1 MATTNSQYVSSV
13 LFLDNR
19 ELLNQV
25 LDIHNEQYSFLDI
38 MELSGRSEVTSNSS
52 FYYMVNE
59 EMYQEVSIS
68 NDVVTAGRLR
78 SGDMISTTTPGQ
90 ILYVK
95 SVSSTGDVELT
106 DLDGTAI
113 AAGFTDTVFP
123 FSNAFGEGSGAQES
137 LNYGFKRYGG
147 QVQIFKGKYS
157 ITDVAKTQK
166 MAVKVGGSEYYMY
179 KGQHDALQRFRNDIS
194 LALMFGQKNDT
205 KFHGIGYNLNG
216 GTIGNPI
223 AATGDLRDSYGNKV
237 QTASGLDEIVENEG
251 ISFNN
256 GAFSLN
262 TMATFTKQLD
272 TIRAPHEYCIF
283 LGSDANIQ
291 MENVLNGLTSYSG
304 GAAGTNADTSMATS
318 GRRQFSG
325 SRIDLG
331 VDSFKM
337 YGRTY
342 HKKYL
347 PMIEHAAGQ
356 ALLGANASST
366 AYFCPMDGV
375 KVQHGGGTQN
385 RMMVRYLAGDGTDLK
400 YKEIVL
406 GGLAPNPNTDELKLE
421 FSYSSAQ
428 GLQLLGTNVFAKA
441 TFA

>member
-19 ELLNQV
+19 ELLNKV

-59 EMYQEVSIS
+59 EMYQEVTIAA
-68 NDVVTAGRLR
+68 DVVTAGRLR
-78 SGDMISTTTPGQ
+78 SGDMISTSTQGE
-90 ILYVK
+90 ILYVV
-95 SVSSTGDVELT
+95 SVDSSNNVVIS
-106 DLDGTAI
+106 DLDGVVQSN
-113 AAGFTDTVFP
+113 FSDTVFP

-166 MAVKVGGSEYYMY
+166 MAVNVGGSEYYMY

-205 KFHGIGYNLNG
+205 KFHGIDYNLSG
-216 GTIGNPI
+216 GTVGNPI
-223 AATGDLRDSYGNKV
+223 AATGALVDKYGNKV
-237 QTASGLDEIVENEG
+237 QTQSGLDEIISNEG
-251 ISFNN
+251 ISLT
-256 GAFSLN
+256 GAPFSLN
-262 TMATFTKQLD
+262 SMADFTKQLD
-272 TIRAPHEYCIF
+272 AVRAPMEYCIF
-283 LGSDANIQ
+283 VGSDANIQ
-291 MENVLNGLTSYSG
+291 MENVLNGLTSYASG
-304 GAAGTNADTSMATS
+304 GGNKATSMATS
-318 GRRQFSG
+318 GRRAFSG
-325 SRIDLG
+325 SSIDLG
-331 VDSFKM
+331 IDTFKL
-337 YGRTY
+337 YGRTF

-356 ALLGANASST
+356 AILGGNASAT
-366 AYFCPMDGV
+366 AYFTPMDSV
-375 KVQHGGGTQN
+375 KVHHSAETQQ

-428 GLQLLGTNVFAKA
+428 GLQLLGTNTFAKA
-441 TFA
+441 TFAV